1 MASSRDIVDF
11 GQQALLLGCQHP
23 GMGNDSLSARTR
35 DQGLVQGVIA
45 HLRLFDGVPPV
56 QAARVVRQAWLLHAP
71 RGEFVARRH
80 ARMHGLFAL
89 AYGSVKLSLRG
100 PEGAERVLRLLT
112 AGQVFGEASALLG
125 RAADYDAIA
134 LAESKL
140 VVLPSAAVLEL
151 AEREPRFARNMIFSL
166 AQRNIELLAELE
178 AVTVRR
184 SAQRLAAYLE
194 SLAGPTNGSGP
205 TRVQLPVAKT
215 MIASRLGIKKETLSR
230 LLRQFAAQGVIEV
243 ARREIAILDRERL
256 AALLQQR

>member
-1 MASSRDIVDF
+1 M
-11 GQQALLLGCQHP
+11 
-23 GMGNDSLSARTR
+23 
-35 DQGLVQGVIA
+35 QGVIA
-45 HLRLFDGVPPV
+45 HLRLFDGV
-56 QAARVVRQAWLLHAP
+56 AAAQTALVTRQAWVLHVP
-71 RGEFVARRH
+71 RGEFVARRQ
-80 ARMHGLFAL
+80 ARMPGLFAL

-100 PEGAERVLRLLT
+100 PESAERVLRLLS

-125 RAADYDAIA
+125 RGADYDAIA
-134 LAESKL
+134 LSESKL
-140 VVLPSAAVLEL
+140 VVIPTAAVLEL
-151 AEREPRFARNMIFSL
+151 AEREPRFARNIMFSL

-178 AVTVRR
+178 AITVRR

-194 SLAGPTNGSGP
+194 SLAGTGNGSGP

-256 AALLQQR
+256 TALLQQR